1 VTKPQKACERPGCTN
16 FLRGRQKRYCSNAC
30 RATAEHAKKRVL
42 AESVALEEVRAQV
55 GPVVKEALGETV
67 LQEIGVLTKLL
78 PEALVTLQKALHGE
92 DPAEARQAA
101 ALILRYTVG
110 NQAVAP
116 AREDDKAPAFNINFG
131 SMPSQGDAVADAD
144 GSVLELED
152 EAVEELRICLECS
165 TSKHPDEF
173 VGESNRCLECHGK
186 ILENIR
192 AKHPGML
199 PSGA

>member
-1 VTKPQKACERPGCTN
+1 LTAPRKSCERAGCTN

-42 AESVALEEVRAQV
+42 AESVALDEVRAQV
-55 GPVVKEALGETV
+55 TPVIKEALTESV

-116 AREDDKAPAFNINFG
+116 EKAAEQAPAFNINFG
-131 SMPSQGDAVADAD
+131 SMPSQGDPTTDVD
-144 GSVLELED
+144 GSVLDGELPE
-152 EAVEELRICLECS
+152 VEELRICLECGAA
-165 TSKHPDEF
+165 KDPEAF